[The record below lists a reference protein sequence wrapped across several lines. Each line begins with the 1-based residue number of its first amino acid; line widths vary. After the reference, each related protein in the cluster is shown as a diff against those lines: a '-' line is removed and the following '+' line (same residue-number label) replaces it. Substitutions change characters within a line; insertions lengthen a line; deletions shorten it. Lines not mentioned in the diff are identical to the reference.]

1 MPLFKVMLHSS
12 LNLVKMLTQM
22 SEGKIG
28 GLKHIQGEFINFC
41 LEEFW
46 FICFYFFLYQF
57 IAVYIFIIIMYFP
70 LQVSIRRKGNEMNN
84 TLSIL
89 KLFRNIFLWIQ
100 CLRNFHSWRSTWRT
114 LLKFHLPYSKNW
126 PGKCQTFQVF

>member
-28 GLKHIQGEFINFC
+28 GLKHIKGEFINFC

-46 FICFYFFLYQF
+46 FIYSNFFLQF
-57 IAVYIFIIIMYFP
+57 IAVYIYIIIMHFP
-70 LQVSIRRKGNEMNN
+70 LQVSFRRKGNEMNN

-100 CLRNFHSWRSTWRT
+100 CLQKFHSWRSTWRT